1 MIIDEGYYIFRYKLI
16 LNANVLHTM
25 YNYNYMKTNITH
37 FTRNIIFL
45 RSRIQLT
52 RKEVAEKI
60 GIKYTTYTRY
70 ENGTAEPSMTT
81 LLDISKFFKVSI
93 DQLMKH
99 KFWEVPLEFAPG
111 DNLDDVSVME
121 SKIDYLQK
129 KIDEAKKKM
138 MTYLSD
144 TASVTAGLHS
154 SY

>member
-1 MIIDEGYYIFRYKLI
+1 
-16 LNANVLHTM
+16 
-25 YNYNYMKTNITH
+25 MKENITH

-45 RSRIQLT
+45 RNRINLS

-70 ENGTAEPSMTT
+70 ENGRAEPSMTT

-111 DNLDDVSVME
+111 DSHDDVSVME
-121 SKIDYLQK
+121 SKIEYLQK
-129 KIDEAKKKM
+129 KLDEAKKKM
-138 MTYLSD
+138 MSYLAD
-144 TASVTAGLHS
+144 TASVTAQLES